1 MPKGPKGETHPRD
14 GYEGPPE
21 KTSAAI
27 ELSRRAG
34 RKRADTLSAEQ
45 RAELQT
51 KQRKSARPKI
61 SLLAGVLEARPTPVI
76 LGPACRP

>member
-21 KTSAAI
+21 KTSAAL

-45 RAELQT
+45 RAEIAD
-51 KQRKSARPKI
+51 KAAEKRSSKNKS
-61 SLLAGVLEARPTPVI
+61 
-76 LGPACRP
+76 LGRGS

>member
-21 KTSAAI
+21 KTSAAL

-45 RAELQT
+45 RAEIAD
-51 KQRKSARPKI
+51 KVAEKRSSKNKS
-61 SLLAGVLEARPTPVI
+61 
-76 LGPACRP
+76 LGRGS